1 MPSAK
6 IKSIKIFGEEEKVM
20 ISTGVNPKTITDK
33 DIEIKWEQISED
45 DLVPSINSIIF
56 STVNGEVLVN

>member
-1 MPSAK
+1 MDEE
-6 IKSIKIFGEEEKVM
+6 EEEKVM